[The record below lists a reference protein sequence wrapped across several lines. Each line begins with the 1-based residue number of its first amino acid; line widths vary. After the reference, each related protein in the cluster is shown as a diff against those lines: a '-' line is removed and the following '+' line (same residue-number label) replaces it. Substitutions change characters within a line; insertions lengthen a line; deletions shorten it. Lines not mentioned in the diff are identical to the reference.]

1 LCSEYHYYPDL
12 EESLPVA
19 ETRAGG
25 GKPNG
30 GGRQRNPWVFIEVEK
45 LLGSTTMGLEMSVAE
60 GRRSGRKK
68 SRLSQ
73 PKTYSIDQ
81 ETLDTLME
89 AGDDFERIHEA
100 NAEI

>member
-1 LCSEYHYYPDL
+1 M
-12 EESLPVA
+12 
-19 ETRAGG
+19 GG
-25 GKPNG
+25 GG
-30 GGRQRNPWVFIEVEK
+30 SEIHGC
-45 LLGSTTMGLEMSVAE
+45 LLKWRS
-60 GRRSGRKK
+60 SGRKK
-68 SRLSQ
+68 STLSQ

>member
-1 LCSEYHYYPDL
+1 M
-12 EESLPVA
+12 A
-19 ETRAGG
+19 ETKAGG

-45 LLGSTTMGLEMSVAE
+45 PMGLEMSVAE

-68 SRLSQ
+68 STLSQ